1 MIIKIIIQIIN
12 NLQQTSGLCVL
23 TADRAGRRCGTTCW
37 KDLSFISI
45 FDFDSVQQFAFRGM
59 CGCQSSLD
67 VRYESNLDWGLSLMC
82 GQIKTVNVFGDK
94 SRCCLLRTEIISR
107 IDPETVCWS
116 TQTKQWWQWWWSI
129 GGIVCGWG
137 DRLMTMTM
145 IGKTWSRY
153 CLLVRDLTSTSFP
166 LESSFAISGT
176 SSPRHTSTDTMRQFS
191 QNIQGLMF
199 PNRERVKDFKSF
211 CSSTRWSL
219 SQTLTHTWVQN
230 IIGSTACRA
239 ISYSMIVFLALAKLM
254 PWQNSSAACWGQFC
268 QC

>member
-1 MIIKIIIQIIN
+1 MLSIKN
-12 NLQQTSGLCVL
+12 
-23 TADRAGRRCGTTCW
+23 R
-37 KDLSFISI
+37 KYF
-45 FDFDSVQQFAFRGM
+45 
-59 CGCQSSLD
+59 
-67 VRYESNLDWGLSLMC
+67 SNS
-82 GQIKTVNVFGDK
+82 
-94 SRCCLLRTEIISR
+94 

-129 GGIVCGWG
+129 GGIVCWSR
-137 DRLMTMTM
+137 DLLMTMTM

-176 SSPRHTSTDTMRQFS
+176 RSPRHTSTGTMRQFS
-191 QNIQGLMF
+191 QNIQCLMF
-199 PNRERVKDFKSF
+199 PNRERVQDFGSF

-239 ISYSMIVFLALAKLM
+239 ISYSMIVFLAVAKLT
-254 PWQNSSAACWGQFC
+254 PWQIPPLYVEGNFVNARIV
-268 QC
+268 QCNVTTASWQSFTVLPKHKLTDSVQLFTARRTVYCVSVLY